1 MHFSFLILV
10 ISSFVFANESL
21 QYSVE
26 NVPQKMTV
34 KEKKA
39 RYFALVNP
47 AVQTVHKELEELFVS
62 VQKDMQE
69 KKNSAK
75 IDELKKSYKVE
86 SDEELLLALKPHPQS
101 IVLAQGAMESSWATS
116 RFFVEAKN
124 IFGMWSVKANE
135 PRIAAGVKRKGNK
148 TIWLKK
154 FATLEES
161 VRAYYKTMGRAKAY
175 KAFRQVRY
183 VTNNVFEIVATLNT
197 YSEMREQYTLELAS
211 LIRYNKL
218 ERFDK

>member
-1 MHFSFLILV
+1 MRLRYLLLGVTSLV
-10 ISSFVFANESL
+10 LAGEPVE
-21 QYSVE
+21 YTVE
-26 NVPQKMTV
+26 NVPKKMSV

-47 AVQTVHKELEELFVS
+47 PVQKVHKELEELFIA
-62 VQKDMQE
+62 VQKDLKE

-75 IDELKKSYKVE
+75 IEALKKSYKVK
-86 SDEELLLALKPHPQS
+86 SNDELLLALKPHPQS

-116 RFFVEAKN
+116 RFFVQAKN
-124 IFGMWSVKANE
+124 IFGMWSVKADE
-135 PRIAAGVKRKGNK
+135 PRIAAGKKRDGNR
-148 TIWLKK
+148 TVWLKK

-175 KAFRQVRY
+175 KAFRQVRF
-183 VTNNVFEIVATLNT
+183 VTNNPYEIVATLNN
-197 YSEMREQYTLELAS
+197 YSEMRAQYTVELAS